1 MTKLSKT
8 SDINLDKIVSDL
20 RKTARSST
28 NEEEFKMSAT
38 SIINE
43 NIVTVLDLKMGRFE
57 YSLVS
62 GARADALYG
71 HVLIEYKAPGILST
85 ASGFTK
91 AKEQIIN
98 YIISEAGA
106 KERFRY
112 FFGIIIGDMIGFV
125 KFNTITEDWVVRGPY
140 EINKEAVLKIVEA
153 LRGLRRK
160 KLCAEEL
167 LRDFGP
173 GSEVASAVIAMF
185 YDKLVN
191 TKSPKTALLFED
203 WVRIFSQITGY
214 KEEDLQGLDAFYD
227 TKGKD
232 YTKLLF
238 CIHSYYAL
246 LMKIIA
252 AELAYLYGAGR
263 YLKSYVAEL
272 EDKYM
277 GGIEEFKNSMKDL
290 EEGGL
295 FKKLLKIR
303 NFIEGGYFSWYVEEF
318 DKELMDVVAE
328 IARRLSD
335 YEPATPVLEPE
346 ETKDMLKIIYQ
357 ELVPRPI
364 RHNLGEYYTPDWLA
378 QFLLDRVEF
387 TLDSFEKFAADSQDA
402 TKPLE
407 LRLLDPAC
415 GSGTFLIEALKRLRL
430 YAEEHYI
437 TDMMSEYVIN
447 NIIGIDLN
455 PLAVLAARTNYL
467 LNIGDLLSYTSDI
480 EIPVYLADSVTIR
493 KKAAVYGTV
502 YRVKTAAG
510 EFRIPS
516 SIVDNSKNLR
526 KILPIIEECVELRYS
541 PEEFERRMKN
551 TSVDLSDSEIEGI
564 KNGLYIL
571 LLTLET
577 EGKDHIWLTILLNAF
592 APLFIGKFD
601 YVVGN
606 PPWVLWDNLP
616 RDYRD
621 DTQELW
627 KDYNLFTLTAS
638 QARHG
643 GGKKDISIL
652 FTYVCIDKYLKDSGT
667 FGFLITQ
674 SVFKTKGAG
683 EGFRQFRLKETGLDA
698 VEAHDFVEVQPFE
711 GTSNRTAAIV
721 MKKGRITEYPV
732 KYIVWRKSFDIDLKE
747 SLETASK
754 KLHPIE
760 MAAIRSDSSNELSPW
775 ITVPGSVIPIVQKA
789 YGKSSYSAYEGIN
802 SGGANGVYWLKI
814 VDVMKQSRKK
824 IDLSKSLRE
833 ILGMNDDI
841 LVRELVVENVTEG
854 MKRKVG
860 KVKTVIEDFFIYP
873 VLKSRNVKK
882 WRIDGYGYTLQMQ
895 DPIKRIGFEEEW
907 IKTAFPRTYIYLKE
921 FEKVLLRRAA
931 YKKFMKSRKAPFYT
945 MYNVGT
951 YTYAPF
957 KVIWNRMGARITACV
972 ISTVHDSY
980 LGTRLVLPEQVLTFI
995 PVESE
1000 DEAHYICSIMN
1011 SSMTDMILRSIA
1023 GGTKSFGTP
1032 KIVEDTIR
1040 IPKYEAKNEL
1050 HRELSNLSRKAH
1062 DIVQK
1067 GENVSGIE
1075 EEIDDVVSELYGISE
1090 ESLQRV
1096 KKTLLIQEG
1105 VALEEEHAEVAED
1118 GILLRRIGLE

>member
-1 MTKLSKT
+1 
-8 SDINLDKIVSDL
+8 
-20 RKTARSST
+20 
-28 NEEEFKMSAT
+28 
-38 SIINE
+38 
-43 NIVTVLDLKMGRFE
+43 MGRFE

-62 GARADALYG
+62 GKRADALYR
-71 HVLIEYKAPGILST
+71 HVLIEYKAPGVLST
-85 ASGFTK
+85 ASGFEK

-98 YIISEAGA
+98 YIMTEAGA
-106 KERFRY
+106 EERFGY
-112 FFGIIIGDMIGFV
+112 FFGIIIGDKIGFV
-125 KFNTITEDWVVRGPY
+125 KFNRITEKWVVRGPY
-140 EINKEAVLKIVEA
+140 EINKGVVLKIVEA

-160 KLCAEEL
+160 KLSAEEL

-173 GSEVASAVIAMF
+173 KSEVASAVIA
-185 YDKLVN
+185 KLYQKLHS
-191 TKSPKTALLFED
+191 TKSPKTALLFEN

-214 KEEDLQGLDAFYD
+214 KEEDLQGLDEFYD

-238 CIHSYYAL
+238 CIHTYYAL

-277 GGIEEFKNSMKDL
+277 KGTEEFKTSIKDL

-303 NFIEGGYFSWYVEEF
+303 NFIEGGYFSWYLEEF
-318 DKELMDVVAE
+318 DKELMDAIAE

-346 ETKDMLKIIYQ
+346 ETKDLLKIIYQ

-378 QFLLDRVEF
+378 QLLLNRVGF
-387 TLDSFEKFAADSQDA
+387 TIDSFEKCASDSQDT

-480 EIPVYLADSVTIR
+480 EIPIYLADSITIR
-493 KKAAVYGTV
+493 KKTAVYGTV

-516 SIVDNSKNLR
+516 SVVDKSGILR
-526 KILPIIEECVELRYS
+526 RILPVIEECVELAYT
-541 PEEFERRMKN
+541 PEEFERRIKN
-551 TSVDLSDSEIEGI
+551 SYIDLSDSEIEGI
-564 KNGLYIL
+564 INGLYTL
-571 LLTLET
+571 LCDLER
-577 EGKDHIWLTILLNAF
+577 EGKDRIWLTILLNAF

-616 RDYRD
+616 KDYRD

-652 FTYVCIDKYLKDSGT
+652 FTYVCIDRYLKDSGT

-683 EGFRQFRLKETGLDA
+683 EGFRQFQLKDTNLEV
-698 VEAHDFVEVQPFE
+698 VEAHDLVEVQPFE

-721 MKKGRITEYPV
+721 MKKGRKTEGSV
-732 KYIVWRKSFDIDLKE
+732 KYIVWRKLSDIDLKE
-747 SLETASK
+747 SFETASK

-760 MAAIRSDSSNELSPW
+760 MAAIPSDLDNELSPW
-775 ITVPGSVIPIVQKA
+775 ITVPSKVIPIVQKA
-789 YGKSSYSAYEGIN
+789 YGKSSYSVYEGIN
-802 SGGANGVYWLKI
+802 SGGANGVYWLRI
-814 VDVMKQSRKK
+814 LEVMNQSRKT
-824 IDLSKSLRE
+824 IDITKSLRE
-833 ILGMNDDI
+833 TLGVENEI
-841 LVRELVVENVTEG
+841 LVRELVVENVTKG
-854 MKRKVG
+854 MKKKVK
-860 KVKTVIEDFFIYP
+860 KVKTIIEDFFVYP
-873 VLKSRNVKK
+873 LLKSRNVRK
-882 WRIDGYGYTLQMQ
+882 WRIDGYGYALQMQ
-895 DPIKRIGFEEEW
+895 DPIKRIGFDEGW
-907 IKTAFPRTYIYLKE
+907 IMVNFPRTCSYLKE
-921 FEKVLLRRAA
+921 FEKTLLKRAA
-931 YKKFMKSRKAPFYT
+931 YKKFMKSRNAPFFSI
-945 MYNVGT
+945 YNVGK
-951 YTYAPF
+951 YTYAPY
-957 KVIWNRMGARITACV
+957 KVVWNQMGARITACV
-972 ISTVHDSY
+972 ISTVLDSY
-980 LGTRLVLPEQVLTFI
+980 LGTKFALPEHVLAFI
-995 PVESE
+995 PVKKE

-1011 SSMTDMILRSIA
+1011 SSITDMILRSIG

-1032 KIVEDTIR
+1032 KVVEDTIK
-1040 IPKYEAKNEL
+1040 IPKYDKNNEL
-1050 HRELSNLSRKAH
+1050 HIKLSYLSKKAH
-1062 DIVQK
+1062 ETAQR
-1067 GENVSGIE
+1067 GGNTSEIE
-1075 EEIDDVVSELYGISE
+1075 EEIDDIVSELYGISD
-1090 ESLQRV
+1090 ESLQTV

-1105 VALEEEHAEVAED
+1105 GLPEEESESV
-1118 GILLRRIGLE
+1118 GQRNKSI